1 MTSVFALGQLFWGRV
16 LPVLLLIALGSLF
29 QCRMLMGAITLN
41 IGRGII
47 TYLATAAIRPRPKEF

>member
-1 MTSVFALGQLFWGRV
+1 MASVFALGQLFWERV

-41 IGRGII
+41 IGRGMG
-47 TYLATAAIRPRPKEF
+47 